1 MRRISVHSRP
11 DETETPI
18 FWHIPKCG
26 GTTAKRFYGDC
37 LELTLANRLG
47 ASPKFGHDQDT
58 EIIAF
63 QPFPSSTQKLVNVD
77 TTTEQGI
84 LRAKELGLAESQ
96 VADLIFTSD
105 INFASQHIFDRLHK
119 GRVFAFFRHPIDRLV
134 SKFYYLQTATWEN
147 TYRPE
152 WKDLSLL
159 EWATSHN
166 ADENHMVKK
175 ILGKKL
181 NDEAGLTDLIAA
193 KEIIRHKFFVGKMD
207 DMEESIKRF
216 NIVMGVD
223 NSAEKTKQCI
233 KEYFG
238 KDEVAEVSDASTELS
253 EEDRRKAADNK
264 NSHSHPKARSPEWD
278 LLAERNSLDM
288 ILYSYIQL
296 LFNQQKHIVEEF
308 RNWQYAVVS

>member
-1 MRRISVHSRP
+1 MQISFLQV
-11 DETETPI
+11 I
-18 FWHIPKCG
+18 
-26 GTTAKRFYGDC
+26 
-37 LELTLANRLG
+37 LTLHHSISLIDCIRVESSPFFGKFVVNSTLGKLESSIAN
-47 ASPKFGHDQDT
+47 K
-58 EIIAF
+58 
-63 QPFPSSTQKLVNVD
+63 
-77 TTTEQGI
+77 
-84 LRAKELGLAESQ
+84 
-96 VADLIFTSD
+96 LIFPYNS
-105 INFASQHIFDRLHK
+105 
-119 GRVFAFFRHPIDRLV
+119 HPIDRLV

-264 NSHSHPKARSPEWD
+264 NSHSHPKASKGSI
-278 LLAERNSLDM
+278 ASCIICQSN
-288 ILYSYIQL
+288 
-296 LFNQQKHIVEEF
+296 
-308 RNWQYAVVS
+308 